1 MPPSLSTALPPPEV
15 ATTAFLAAPGVC
27 ADTVVKKNAATSG
40 LHRRKNLRIQQ
51 SIKQEVATSRRYDL
65 QFKIERSGAIVSYVV
80 KIKKMISNRSCKI
93 SFELLYCR
101 EKCCDYA

>member
-1 MPPSLSTALPPPEV
+1 
-15 ATTAFLAAPGVC
+15 
-27 ADTVVKKNAATSG
+27 VKKNAAHSPP
-40 LHRRKNLRIQQ
+40 HRRKNLRIQQ

-93 SFELLYCR
+93 SFKLLYYR